1 MLERRTFIAALT
13 ASALAA
19 RPAIARQDSFGSEA
33 LHRGRATV
41 AVFINDQG
49 PFQFIIDTAANSSVI
64 ADDLVA
70 PLGLSSIGNI
80 GMHTLVGREV
90 VPAVRGRRV
99 RSGALDARDVR
110 FAVGSRGA
118 IADLDGLLGCDLLV
132 DTKVVLNFRGGGVQR
147 TRIVRSSAP
156 ARGILDRRDT
166 ETPFVARGE
175 RQFGNLLVIPARIGT
190 TQAQAIIDSGAEGT
204 ILNRAAALA
213 GRAVPL
219 RLADGQTRWR
229 IQSPTGEATA
239 GELMVLP
246 LLDIAGMTISDLPIV
261 VGDFH
266 TFRIAGL
273 GDQPA
278 MLVGLDVF
286 RLFDAVHIDL
296 KRSEFSV
303 RS

>member
-19 RPAIARQDSFGSEA
+19 RPAVARQDSFGSED

-110 FAVGSRGA
+110 FAVGSRAA
-118 IADLDGLLGCDLLV
+118 IAGLDGLLGCDLLV
-132 DTKVVLNFRGGGVQR
+132 DTKVVLNFQGGVQR

-156 ARGILDRRDT
+156 ARGILERRDSG
-166 ETPFVARGE
+166 TPYVARGE

-246 LLDIAGMTISDLPIV
+246 LLDIAGMTISSLPIV

-266 TFRIAGL
+266 TFRVAGL
-273 GDQPA
+273 ENRPA

-286 RLFDAVHIDL
+286 RLFNAVHIDL